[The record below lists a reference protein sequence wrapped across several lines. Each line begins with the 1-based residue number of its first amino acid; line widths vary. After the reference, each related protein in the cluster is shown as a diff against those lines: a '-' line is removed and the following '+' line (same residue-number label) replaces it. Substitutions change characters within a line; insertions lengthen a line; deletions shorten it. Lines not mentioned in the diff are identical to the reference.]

1 MTPAGAL
8 APPHTPPYTPPV
20 HAPVFD
26 ALRDRHHPGL
36 VPRHPVCG

>member
-1 MTPAGAL
+1 MVTPVGAL
-8 APPHTPPYTPPV
+8 APPYAPPV

-36 VPRHPVCG
+36 VPRHPVGG